1 MCEYQEK
8 TLPGTLGSG
17 LVCDSKVVFIKA
29 FRRLS
34 RSLSKL
40 GHCRAVKKHNQQKE
54 SNQSRNKREPKGVTR
69 TTGLEQLAPLDAV
82 LFKHTLLE
90 LL

>member
-1 MCEYQEK
+1 M
-8 TLPGTLGSG
+8 
-17 LVCDSKVVFIKA
+17 VCDSKVVFIKA

-40 GHCRAVKKHNQQKE
+40 GHGRAVKKHNQQKE
-54 SNQSRNKREPKGVTR
+54 TNQSRNKREPKGVTR
-69 TTGLEQLAPLDAV
+69 TTGLAQYLKEPTV